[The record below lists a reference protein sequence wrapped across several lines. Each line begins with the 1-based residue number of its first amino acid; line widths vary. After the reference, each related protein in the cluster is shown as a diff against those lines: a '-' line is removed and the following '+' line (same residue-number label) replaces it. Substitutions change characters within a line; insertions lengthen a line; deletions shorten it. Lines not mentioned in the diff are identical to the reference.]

1 MLILQ
6 LHHGL
11 LVLAMDSQFIGRAEP
26 EVLKILEQIFPNI
39 LILSQWPIRKL
50 IPNSWYNELNE
61 ETKKHKFDFVVC
73 GSKWL
78 VIEVNYKHGE
88 KAAKKWRQIFAPMI
102 KELSNPCAIPVTIND
117 YECLSLFKH
126 TKTNHTKL
134 RKSDY
139 QDIINALQTAG
150 VRVNFVIPECN

>member
-1 MLILQ
+1 
-6 LHHGL
+6 
-11 LVLAMDSQFIGRAEP
+11 LVNNPYIGRAEP
-26 EVLKILEQIFPNI
+26 EVLEILKQIYPNT
-39 LILSQWPIRKL
+39 LIISQYPIRQL
-50 IPNSWYNELNE
+50 IHWSLYNELGE
-61 ETKKHKFDFVVC
+61 EIQKHKFDFVVC
-73 GSKWL
+73 TNSWL

-102 KELSNPCAIPVTIND
+102 NELKFPCAIPVTIDD

-139 QDIINALQTAG
+139 QDVINALSIAG
-150 VRVNFVIPECN
+150 VRVNFTIPDCN